1 MYATRNSWLKSI
13 GVALGLMIVAAAV
26 PVRAQQAAPPPQ
38 QTPPPPQQTPAPP
51 QPDNMVFTADK
62 MLVAFSIAESSAADF
77 EAVMEKVKE
86 VLAKSEKPE
95 RKQQAAHWK
104 VLRLEAA
111 QNGVLTYFCYID
123 QVVKGATYDPFKIL
137 AEGMPPDEVR
147 KLYEKLSPGLKGIN
161 LAPLAKIIDMGGGG
175 L

>member
-1 MYATRNSWLKSI
+1 MYATRSSWLKSI
-13 GVALGLMIVAAAV
+13 GTALGLVIVAAAV
-26 PVRAQQAAPPPQ
+26 PVRAQQAAAAEQ
-38 QTPPPPQQTPAPP
+38 K
-51 QPDNMVFTADK
+51 DNMIFAADK

-104 VLRLEAA
+104 VLRIEAA
-111 QNGVLTYFCYID
+111 QAGVLTYFCYID
-123 QVVKGATYDPFKIL
+123 QVVKGATYDLFKIL
-137 AEGMPPDEVR
+137 GEGMPPDDVR
-147 KLYEKLSPGLKGIN
+147 KLYEKLAPGVKGIN
-161 LAPLAKIIDMGGGG
+161 LVPLAKVIDMGGGG